1 MRFVVVCVVAA
12 SAALA
17 GCATI
22 TRGTTS
28 QVQIMSDPP
37 QGEARTS
44 MGHVCVTPCTL
55 QFGRRDEFVVTITKA
70 GYHPEEIK
78 VKTQVAGAGVA
89 GFAGNAV
96 LGGVIGAGVDV
107 ASGAT
112 LEHCPN
118 PVSVVLQSTRRPRQ
132 PAPPSPCAVAVDASN
147 VPPPSEY

>member
-1 MRFVVVCVVAA
+1 MRLVWVFAA
-12 SAALA
+12 AAVLA

-37 QGEARTS
+37 NAEARTS
-44 MGHVCVTPCTL
+44 MGHTCVTPCTL

-70 GYHPEEIK
+70 GFHPEEVK
-78 VKTQVAGAGVA
+78 VNTRVAGAGVA

-118 PVSVVLQSTRRPRQ
+118 PVKVVLQPLRRPRQ
-132 PAPPSPCAVAVDASN
+132 P
-147 VPPPSEY
+147 VPPPPECVIPDSTTAPAQSQSSY

>member
-1 MRFVVVCVVAA
+1 MRFVVVCVAA
-12 SAALA
+12 VGAVVA

-28 QVQIMSDPP
+28 QVEITSDPP
-37 QGEARTS
+37 QAEARTS
-44 MGHVCVTPCTL
+44 MGHTCVTPCTL

-70 GYHPEEIK
+70 GYHPEEVK
-78 VKTQVAGAGVA
+78 VTTQVAGAGVA
-89 GFAGNAV
+89 GLAGNAV

-118 PVSVVLQSTRRPRQ
+118 PVSVVLQSRSRPRRPT
-132 PAPPSPCAVAVDASN
+132 
-147 VPPPSEY
+147 PPPSCKATVDPNDLPQSSTY

>member
-1 MRFVVVCVVAA
+1 MRLEFVCVVAA
-12 SAALA
+12 GAVVA

-37 QGEARTS
+37 QAEARTS

-70 GYHPEEIK
+70 GYHPEEVK
-78 VKTQVAGAGVA
+78 VTTQVAGAGVA
-89 GFAGNAV
+89 GFAGNAIV
-96 LGGVIGAGVDV
+96 GGVIGAGVDV

-118 PVSVVLQSTRRPRQ
+118 PVSVMLQSTRRPRQ
-132 PAPPSPCAVAVDASN
+132 PT
-147 VPPPSEY
+147 PPPSCKVADDGSNLPAQSTY

>member
-1 MRFVVVCVVAA
+1 MRLALSCVVLAGA
-12 SAALA
+12 VAA

-37 QGEARTS
+37 QAEARTS

-55 QFGRRDEFVVTITKA
+55 PFGRRDEFVVTIKKPGFHT
-70 GYHPEEIK
+70 EEVQ

-118 PVSVVLQSTRRPRQ
+118 PVSVVLQPASRPRRPM
-132 PAPPSPCAVAVDASN
+132 
-147 VPPPSEY
+147 PPPPCKLAEDGANAPAQSTY

>member
-1 MRFVVVCVVAA
+1 MRFVWVCVVAA
-12 SAALA
+12 GAVVA
-17 GCATI
+17 GCATV

-28 QVQIMSDPP
+28 QVQITSDPP
-37 QGEARTS
+37 QAEARTS
-44 MGHVCVTPCTL
+44 MGHTCVTPCTL

-70 GYHPEEIK
+70 GYHTEEVK
-78 VKTQVAGAGVA
+78 VTTQVAGAGVA
-89 GFAGNAV
+89 GLAGNAI

-132 PAPPSPCAVAVDASN
+132 PS
-147 VPPPSEY
+147 PPPSCKATVDPSELPQSSTY